1 MNHSLRFIT
10 ALLFTPAL
18 TFYHASV
25 KAEIIPETNLS
36 INLETANLIGSGRH
50 LNIHRVPLTNVETDE
65 TVLYDLTLEVD
76 LNAEGALVT
85 NIVASEPSLV
95 LDGGNLFIPG
105 VYESGDGK
113 RYVVSGGSQ
122 LSDNRFAWNIAN
134 EPGQDFTFN
143 ASWVT
148 GSPAGHTLIGSLP
161 LAPELPEGPSYG
173 IVGSE
178 SFNEWTE
185 GGLMSA
191 IQIGDSITLS
201 AYHTCCPTNQASP
214 TTNFTITRIVP
225 AETTAPP
232 AAAAQ

>member
-1 MNHSLRFIT
+1 MNHSLRLLS

-18 TFYHASV
+18 TAYHANVS
-25 KAEIIPETNLS
+25 AEIIPETNLS

-50 LNIHRVPLTNVETDE
+50 LNIHRVPLTDIETNE
-65 TVLYDLTLEVD
+65 TVLYDLTLEAD
-76 LNAEGALVT
+76 LNEEGALVMQ
-85 NIVASEPSLV
+85 IVASEPSLA

-105 VYESGDGK
+105 VYESGAGK

-148 GSPAGHTLIGSLP
+148 GSPAGHTLVGSLP

-178 SFNEWTE
+178 NFGDWHQ

-201 AYHTCCPTNQASP
+201 AHHACCPTNQVAP

-225 AETTAPP
+225 PETTAPP